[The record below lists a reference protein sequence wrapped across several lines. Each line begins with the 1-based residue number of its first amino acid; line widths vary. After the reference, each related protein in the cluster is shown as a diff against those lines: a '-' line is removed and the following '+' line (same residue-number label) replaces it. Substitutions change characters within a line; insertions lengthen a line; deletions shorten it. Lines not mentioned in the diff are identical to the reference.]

1 MKGKEGKT
9 LPLIGASLWILG
21 LALFLVGLNVKTDA
35 GSWMSVIGNI
45 CFFLGLGIEGVYWV
59 KSRKEK
65 PADGTS
71 GEGQPEK

>member
-1 MKGKEGKT
+1 MKGKVGKT

-35 GSWMSVIGNI
+35 GSWLSVIGNI

-59 KSRKEK
+59 KSRKQE

-71 GEGQPEK
+71 EESQLKK